1 MDRLRVLIA
10 AAAALLAM
18 AQAHAGSRV
27 AELPVTTAAAI
38 AGDTR
43 PPIGYVGFCMRY
55 AAECARKSD
64 ARPVKLDATAWAL
77 LKSVND
83 EVNRRIQPITDKDHW
98 GVPERWDLPSDGK
111 GDCEDYALLKQ
122 KILIEKGMPAGSLL
136 MTVVID
142 RDGAGHAVLT
152 VVTDRGDFILD
163 NQEEKILPWTD
174 TGYRFVKRQSMQDPN
189 IWASVGAPIRDPVA
203 TAAK

>member
-10 AAAALLAM
+10 GVALALLTT
-18 AQAHAGSRV
+18 QALAGSR
-27 AELPVTTAAAI
+27 AIELPITTAAAT
-38 AGDTR
+38 AG
-43 PPIGYVGFCMRY
+43 
-55 AAECARKSD
+55 D
-64 ARPVKLDATAWAL
+64 ARPIKLDATAWAL

-122 KILIEKGMPAGSLL
+122 KILIEKGFPVGALL

-152 VVTDRGDFILD
+152 AVTDRGDFVLD
-163 NQEEKILPWTD
+163 NQDETILPWLD

-189 IWASVGAPIRDPVA
+189 VWAVVGAPLRDPVA